1 MAAFTV
7 TAVLTA
13 VVTVEAL
20 VLLLVIAAQVELFR
34 DVAQLREATGVID
47 RPLPIDLGSALDSS
61 PSRFGLPAALDA
73 QLGGMVLLLSTR
85 CATCRAISHTL
96 GGVVPQGVWIL
107 LLAASPA
114 EADEWRRAYHFS
126 DDRLVWDRPA
136 GNPDSIAERIGV
148 VTTPSA
154 LVVERGRLVRAQ
166 TVPSTRALFSLL
178 DQITPSPA

>member
-1 MAAFTV
+1 MAAVTV
-7 TAVLTA
+7 TAVVTA
-13 VVTVEAL
+13 AVTVEAL
-20 VLLLVIAAQVELFR
+20 ALLLLIAAQVELFR
-34 DVAQLREATGVID
+34 DIAQLHEATGVID
-47 RPLPIDLGSALDSS
+47 RPLPIDLGRALDSS
-61 PSRFGLPAALDA
+61 PSRFGLPAALDD
-73 QLGGMVLLLSTR
+73 QLGGMVLLCPLG
-85 CATCRAISHTL
+85 CATCRTISQTL

-107 LLAASPA
+107 LLATSPA
-114 EADEWRRAYHFS
+114 EADEWRSVYHFS

-178 DQITPSPA
+178 AQITPSPA